1 MKIKVK
7 ARAIET
13 FYYRH
18 EFELEIPDGLS
29 EQDHENAIFDLGLTE
44 MERLGTT
51 SSEYEEINIEEIK

>member
-29 EQDHENAIFDLGLTE
+29 EWDRENIVFELGLAE

-51 SSEYEEINIEEIK
+51 DSEYEDIEITEVK